1 MSGPSRHL
9 QHITGTAAPPGLS
22 GPAVTTEEAGA
33 GRHAPEAK
41 AACGSAGPAVA
52 ARAVRASHRSPLAPC
67 AFREAGARG
76 RALGVVRAGADT
88 ACQDPGAAAI
98 EVLRTAVELGVD
110 HIDTADAHGP
120 YGDEVYYAG
129 AIDRPGANSRYH
141 AVDERI
147 VGRKPATLSFTEAAA
162 LPLTALA
169 AWEGLFERLGLR
181 TGALE
186 QTGALLITAAAG
198 GVGSIAAQLAR
209 ALTSL
214 TVIGTASRPE
224 SADFA
229 RRMGVQHVV
238 DHHKPLAPQL
248 AEVAPNGID
257 FVFSTTGTDHNLAAY
272 AEALN
277 PFGHIVAI
285 DDFEALP
292 LGVLKPKSI
301 SFHWEFMYTR
311 SMFRTA
317 DQQMQHHILTQVA
330 RLVDA
335 GVLTTTATR
344 DLGRIDA
351 ANLREAHRLQESGT
365 AVGKTTLTGF

>member
-1 MSGPSRHL
+1 M
-9 QHITGTAAPPGLS
+9 
-22 GPAVTTEEAGA
+22 
-33 GRHAPEAK
+33 
-41 AACGSAGPAVA
+41 PAVA
-52 ARAVRASHRSPLAPC
+52 YRTSLPVDHADSLVDVSLPTPRPGPRDLLVRV
-67 AFREAGARG
+67 EAI
-76 RALGVVRAGADT
+76 ALNPVDYKIRQNV
-88 ACQDPGAAAI
+88 DPGGEAKVLGWDAAGTVVAVG
-98 EVLRTAVELGVD
+98 EEVELFSV
-110 HIDTADAHGP
+110 
-120 YGDEVYYAG
+120 GDEVYYAG

-162 LPLTALA
+162 LPLTSLT